1 MHSRHLK
8 VYVVTIAL
16 LLITVSLTSALD
28 RGDSIP
34 PFSVASGDGKLLI
47 DIDLIGKHTF
57 LFYED
62 RSKMDMNEGLKSFL
76 MAQGYNDE
84 EVLFVVIADCSKA
97 GVFKRV
103 WQTQLVDASRKSGRT
118 IYGDWNGRM
127 KKSLQTADKT
137 SSFYIIDPAGT
148 VRYFREGVVPE
159 SEFQEINDIVLP

>member
-1 MHSRHLK
+1 MYFRRLK
-8 VYVVTIAL
+8 VSLLTIAL
-16 LLITVSLTSALD
+16 LLTAVSLTAALD
-28 RGDSIP
+28 TGDSLP
-34 PFSVASGDGKLLI
+34 PFSVVSGDGKILI
-47 DIDLIGKHTF
+47 DMDLIGKHTF

-76 MAQGYNDE
+76 MAQGYSDE
-84 EVLFVVIADCSKA
+84 EVLFIVVADCSKA

-103 WQTQLVDASRKSGRT
+103 WQTQLEDASRKSGST

-127 KKSLQTADKT
+127 KDSFRAADKT

-159 SEFQEINDIVLP
+159 SEFQEINGIVSP